1 MDVTE
6 DLVRHVA
13 QLARLDLTEE
23 EVRSMQPQ
31 LARIFEHVE
40 GLQSLD
46 VGDADPATLAPI
58 DLEALRDDVEGPTL
72 TTREVMGNAPDHDGF
87 FIVVPRFFDD
97 DGGASDGED
106 GDAP

>member
-13 QLARLDLTEE
+13 ELARLDLTDD
-23 EVRSMQPQ
+23 EVREIQPQ

-40 GLQSLD
+40 GVQSLD

-58 DLEALRDDVEGPTL
+58 DLDALREDTDGPTF
-72 TTREVMGNAPDHDGF
+72 TTREVMQNAPDHDGF
-87 FIVVPRFFDD
+87 FLVVPRFFDD
-97 DGGASDGED
+97 EDGEN
-106 GDAP
+106 AQ

>member
-13 QLARLDLTEE
+13 ELARLDLTDD
-23 EVRSMQPQ
+23 EVREIQPQ

-40 GLQSLD
+40 GVQSLD

-58 DLEALRDDVEGPTL
+58 DLDALREDVDGPTL
-72 TTREVMGNAPDHDGF
+72 TTREVMQNAPDPDGSF
-87 FIVVPRFFDD
+87 LVVPRFFDD
-97 DGGASDGED
+97 EDGED
-106 GDAP
+106 AQ

>member
-13 QLARLDLTEE
+13 ALARLDLTDE
-23 EVRSMQPQ
+23 EVKQMQPQ

-40 GLQSLD
+40 GVQSLD
-46 VGDADPATLAPI
+46 VGDADPATVAPI
-58 DLEALRDDVEGPTL
+58 DLDALRDDTAGPTL
-72 TTREVMGNAPDHDGF
+72 TTREVMQNAPNHDGF

-97 DGGASDGED
+97 DEDGEN
-106 GDAP
+106 AQ